1 MMKQEILE
9 EIQQLEFLDLSVVL
23 GRPGVPSAGYYCE
36 KEDVLREMKRL
47 GIKNALT
54 YHITAKGYQSVYG
67 NERLI
72 EEIGETDELFTSWV
86 LVPDEEEM
94 GCSPSQFVIKLQE
107 NNVKAVRLFPAS
119 QSNAAVSTRYAFS
132 KWFYGDFM
140 EALKKD
146 RVPVILSFNPHR
158 RAEPEWDK
166 IFTVASEY
174 PNLPIIL
181 TDVFTRATWS
191 LVKLMKLKSNIYVQT
206 TGLCLQRQL
215 EYMVNKL
222 GPERFIA
229 GSNYPDMHL
238 GAMIAQ
244 VYLANMTYEQK
255 KLIAGDNARCLMGIV
270 NKRGREQ

>member
-1 MMKQEILE
+1 MTKQEISE
-9 EIQQLEFLDLSVVL
+9 EIRQLEFLDLSVAL
-23 GRPGVPSAGYYCE
+23 GRPGVPSTGGFYCE
-36 KEDVLREMKRL
+36 KEDVLDEMKRL

-72 EEIGETDELFTSWV
+72 KEIGETKDLIISWV
-86 LVPDEEEM
+86 LVPDEDEM
-94 GCSPSQFVIKLQE
+94 GCTPSQFVIKLKE

-119 QSNAAVSTRYAFS
+119 QSNASVSTRYAFS

-140 EALKKD
+140 EALEKD

-166 IFTVASEY
+166 IFSLASEF
-174 PNLPIIL
+174 PHLPIIL

-191 LVKLMKLKSNIYVQT
+191 LVKLMKLMPNIFVQT

-215 EYMVNKL
+215 EYMVNMV

-229 GSNYPDMHL
+229 GSNFPDMHL

-244 VYLANMTYEQK
+244 VFLSNLTYEQK
-255 KLIAGDNARCLMGIV
+255 KLIAGDNARRLMGIIDEG
-270 NKRGREQ
+270 GRK